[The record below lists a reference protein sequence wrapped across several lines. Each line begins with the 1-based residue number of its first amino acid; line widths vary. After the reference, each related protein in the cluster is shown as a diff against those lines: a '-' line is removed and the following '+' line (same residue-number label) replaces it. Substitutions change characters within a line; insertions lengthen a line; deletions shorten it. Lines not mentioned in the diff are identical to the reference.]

1 MDSVKLVWYPCFVQ
15 IIYNRY
21 MVKNHFE
28 SQDSPKDYTTRIRQN
43 ISRLTEQANWY
54 REEVGKIRAEIIEL
68 EANTIISTQE
78 REDILHMQNDTIIEL
93 ERGLAGIER
102 TIDDLGKTWGLV
114 LKTEQYEE
122 DVIGA
127 SSGEGNGPKVN

>member
-1 MDSVKLVWYPCFVQ
+1 
-15 IIYNRY
+15 